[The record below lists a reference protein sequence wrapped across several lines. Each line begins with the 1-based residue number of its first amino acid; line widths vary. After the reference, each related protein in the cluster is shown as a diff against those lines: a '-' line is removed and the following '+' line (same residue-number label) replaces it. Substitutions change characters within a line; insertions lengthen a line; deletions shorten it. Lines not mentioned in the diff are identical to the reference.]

1 MADNKQR
8 IIAHFDLDAF
18 FVSVECLN
26 DPSLKGKPII
36 VGGHNQRGVV
46 SACSYESRKYG
57 VHSAMPMKTAMRLC
71 PQAIVVSGSY
81 KDYGKYSQWVTDII
95 AGKAPMYEKASVD
108 EFYIDLTGME
118 RFFDPYQ
125 WTINLREEI
134 IKKTNL
140 PISFGMASSKLVA
153 KIATDEAKPNGYL
166 YVPFGM
172 EKEFLAPLNV
182 AKIPGVGKHT
192 CKTLYEMGIITIKDI
207 SNQSPALL
215 EKYFGKYGTDLWN
228 KSNGISVRQVVHSR
242 VAKSI
247 STENTFFENKTDV
260 NFLLS
265 EVVRMTERI
274 AYELRQDNMIAGCIT
289 VKIRYPDFE
298 TTSKQTSIDYTFYD
312 DKLILKAKELFRQ
325 LYRAKKPVRLLGVR
339 LSNLIDEAVQSDLF
353 DNSEKKTALYKS
365 IDEVKNRF
373 GTNSISKAVCK

>member
-1 MADNKQR
+1 
-8 IIAHFDLDAF
+8 
-18 FVSVECLN
+18 
-26 DPSLKGKPII
+26 
-36 VGGHNQRGVV
+36 
-46 SACSYESRKYG
+46 
-57 VHSAMPMKTAMRLC
+57 
-71 PQAIVVSGSY
+71 
-81 KDYGKYSQWVTDII
+81 
-95 AGKAPMYEKASVD
+95 
-108 EFYIDLTGME
+108 
-118 RFFDPYQ
+118 
-125 WTINLREEI
+125 LREEI

>member
-46 SACSYESRKYG
+46 CACSYETRKYG

-95 AGKAPMYEKASVD
+95 AAKAPMYEKASVD

-125 WTINLREEI
+125 WTINLRDEI
-134 IKKTNL
+134 INKTNL

-192 CKTLYEMGIITIKDI
+192 CKALYELGIITIKDI

-228 KSNGISVRQVVHSR
+228 KSNGISGRQVVHSR

-265 EVVRMTERI
+265 EVVRMTEKI
-274 AYELRQDNMIAGCIT
+274 AYELRQDNMIAGCIA

-298 TTSKQTSIDYTFYD
+298 TTSKQTAIDYTFYD
-312 DKLILKAKELFRQ
+312 DKLILKAKELFGQ
-325 LYRAKKPVRLLGVR
+325 LYKAKKPVRLLGVR
-339 LSNLIDEAVQSDLF
+339 LSHLIDQAVQSDLF

-373 GTNSISKAVCK
+373 GIHSISKAVCK